1 MDLDDTLSQVH
12 GPNVH
17 FNSKVY
23 TQKKIHNCHNFIKY
37 TKKILYLIVNIFDIV
52 HAGTFYKLAGY
63 QNLTYEKT

>member
-1 MDLDDTLSQVH
+1 MTHCHKFMDQMCIL
-12 GPNVH
+12 
-17 FNSKVY
+17 
-23 TQKKIHNCHNFIKY
+23 TQKYIPKKKIHNCHNFIKY